1 MIFCPESQHAKVALG
16 PALVYP
22 FPLKGTPSKRVS
34 GRTVLRDQDNR
45 VRDAILV
52 LNGPNLNLLGTRE
65 PEIYG
70 HASLEDVRATTL
82 ARATHHG
89 LTADFRQSND
99 EGELVTWIQEA
110 REGVRGIII
119 NAAAYTHTSVAILD
133 ALQAYG
139 KPVIEVH
146 LSNIFKREDFRH
158 HSYVSKVATG
168 VICGFGPQGYALAVD
183 AMAEL
188 LTKVK
193 T

>member
-1 MIFCPESQHAKVALG
+1 MRE
-16 PALVYP
+16 
-22 FPLKGTPSKRVS
+22 
-34 GRTVLRDQDNR
+34 
-45 VRDAILV
+45 AILV

-70 HASLEDVRATTL
+70 KASLDDVRAMTA
-82 ARATHHG
+82 ARAEHHG
-89 LTADFRQSND
+89 LTTDFRQSND
-99 EGELVTWIQEA
+99 EGQLVTWIQEA
-110 REGVRGIII
+110 RDSASGIII

-133 ALQAYG
+133 ALQACG
-139 KPVIEVH
+139 KPIIEVH
-146 LSNIFKREDFRH
+146 ISNIFKREDFRH
-158 HSYVSKVATG
+158 HSYVSKAATG